1 MTSFAHKQR
10 GIFVSFPL
18 DSVVWYGVYTFLG
31 KE

>member
-1 MTSFAHKQR
+1 MTSFAQKQR
-10 GIFVSFPL
+10 GILASLPL